1 MRLSLLAE
9 LRARC
14 HSDLHEMRDALARG
28 DLAHVDHLSHRMIGA
43 AGALEMHD
51 VSRQARAINIK
62 IRAGD
67 VAAATDALD
76 GLEATLDQWKDP

>member
-1 MRLSLLAE
+1 MRLSLLTE

-14 HSDLHEMRDALARG
+14 FSDLHEMRDALDRG
-28 DLAHVDHLSHRMIGA
+28 DLEPVERLSHRMIGA

-51 VSRQARAINIK
+51 VSRQARAINTR

-67 VAAATDALD
+67 VAAALAALD
-76 GLEATLDQWKDP
+76 GLEAALDDWKEP